1 MKKYRI
7 AAESL
12 SLILVT
18 FFLTLFVGCGGGGGN
33 TSTNSTISGTA
44 VKGPVANA
52 TVTAF
57 SINDGAMGSQIGSG
71 QTDAQ
76 GNFSVSVGDH
86 SGPVMLQLK
95 GGSYVDEA
103 TGTTMTMQQSDMM
116 TSAIPL
122 MAATVKDVQITPLT
136 SMAQVMAQG
145 MSGGMT
151 SANITVAN
159 TTVGIYFLVND
170 ILHTRPMDPLAPG
183 AGTGADQNMKNYGMS
198 IAAMSQYAKNVGMQ
212 FSSGMVTAMMNDAT
226 DGHMNGKMDSSP
238 ITMGGGM
245 MGGTMMSANA
255 GTTEMANAM
264 TQFVQSSMNKSG
276 VTLQDMLPLI
286 NKLMVSDGT
295 IQ

>member
-7 AAESL
+7 AAENL
-12 SLILVT
+12 TLILLT
-18 FFLTLFVGCGGGGGN
+18 IFLAMLAGCGGGGDN
-33 TSTNSTISGTA
+33 STNSTISGTA

-57 SINDGAMGSQIGSG
+57 SINDGAMGSQIGTG

-116 TSAIPL
+116 TSVIPS
-122 MAATVKDVQITPLT
+122 MSATASDVQMTPLT
-136 SMAQVMAQG
+136 SMAQVMAQE

-151 SANITVAN
+151 SANITIAN
-159 TTVGIYFLVND
+159 TAVGIYFLVND
-170 ILHTRPMDPLAPG
+170 ILHTRPMDPLAQG
-183 AGTGADQNMKNYGMS
+183 SGTGADQNMKNYGMS
-198 IAAMSQYAKNVGMQ
+198 IAAMSQYAKNLGMQ
-212 FSSGMVTAMMNDAT
+212 FSSGMVTAMMNDAS
-226 DGHMNGKMDSSP
+226 DGDMNGMMGSSH

-245 MGGTMMSANA
+245 MGGTGMMSSNA

-264 TQFVQSSMNKSG
+264 TQFTQSSMNKSG
-276 VTLQDMLPLI
+276 VTLQDMLLLI

>member
-1 MKKYRI
+1 MKKYRVAGENLTMI
-7 AAESL
+7 
-12 SLILVT
+12 
-18 FFLTLFVGCGGGGGN
+18 FLTIFLTILVGCGGGN
-33 TSTNSTISGTA
+33 NSTNSTISGTA

-57 SINDGAMGSQIGSG
+57 SINDGAMGSQIGTG

-103 TGTTMTMQQSDMM
+103 TGTTMTMHHSDMM
-116 TSAIPL
+116 TAVIPS
-122 MAATVKDVQITPLT
+122 MSATVNDVQMTPLT
-136 SMAQVMAQG
+136 SMAQAMAQE

-159 TTVGIYFLVND
+159 TTVGIYFMVND
-170 ILHTRPMDPLAPG
+170 ILHTRPMDPLAQG
-183 AGTGADQNMKNYGMS
+183 SGTGADQNMKNYGMS
-198 IAAMSQYAKNVGMQ
+198 IAAMSQYAKNLGMQ
-212 FSSGMVTAMMNDAT
+212 FSSGMVTAMMNDAS
-226 DGHMNGKMDSSP
+226 DGHMNGMMGSSP
-238 ITMGGGM
+238 IMMGGGM
-245 MGGTMMSANA
+245 MGGTMMSSNA

-264 TQFVQSSMNKSG
+264 TQFTLSAMNKSG
-276 VTLQDMLPLI
+276 ITLQDMLILI